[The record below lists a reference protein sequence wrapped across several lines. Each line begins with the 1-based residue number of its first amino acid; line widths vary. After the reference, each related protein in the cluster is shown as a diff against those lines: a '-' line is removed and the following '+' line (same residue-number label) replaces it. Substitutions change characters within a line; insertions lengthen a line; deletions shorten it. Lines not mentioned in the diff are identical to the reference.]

1 MNCSCRGFG
10 EAQSR
15 NYEQTSYLCPMGRN
29 KLLKLEEF
37 STAANC
43 VFGTD
48 GVAGTWHAHFGNQ
61 NPIILELGCGKGD
74 LCVGLARRHPH
85 INYIGVDLKGV
96 RMWTGAQTALQEGLK
111 NVAFLRADIHG
122 VSHFFAPGEVAGLWI
137 TFPDPFPRM
146 KQSKNRMTNE
156 KFLKNYVQL
165 LPAGGE
171 VWFKTD
177 NVSLFNYTL
186 AHFEELN
193 AKEVFSIQVLEQTRD
208 LHASDL
214 KNDDN
219 GITTDYER
227 RFMGM
232 GKATNYM
239 HFRIAA
245 GPNIGMVPAC
255 ERLALDADERAPRVR

>member
-1 MNCSCRGFG
+1 LAGNNGRPCIF
-10 EAQSR
+10 AA
-15 NYEQTSYLCPMGRN
+15 MGRN
-29 KLLKLEEF
+29 KLVKLEEF
-37 STAANC
+37 STAPNC
-43 VFGTD
+43 IFGKD
-48 GVAGTWHAHFGNQ
+48 GLAGTWHAHFGND

-74 LCVGLARRHPH
+74 LCVGLARRHPDF
-85 INYIGVDLKGV
+85 NYIGVDLKGV

-122 VSHFFAPGEVAGLWI
+122 VAHFFASGEVAGIWI

-156 KFLKNYVQL
+156 KFLKNYVQM
-165 LPAGGE
+165 LPANGE

-177 NVSLFNYTL
+177 NNSLFEYTL
-186 AHFEELN
+186 AHFAELN
-193 AKEVFSIQVLEQTRD
+193 EKQVFAIEVLEQTRN
-208 LHASDL
+208 LHASEL

-227 RFMGM
+227 RFQGM
-232 GKATNYM
+232 GKPTNYM
-239 HFRIAA
+239 HFRISA

-255 ERLALDADERAPRVR
+255 ERVALDADERAPRLR